1 MVGIHTAVCGATP
14 LVQGRQVLD
23 SHSSCMNVTRERM
36 NDEVVLFDWVGTRL
50 DIDVETPLLFFAVLL
65 DVDVYESRCG
75 HQISQ
80 NM

>member
-1 MVGIHTAVCGATP
+1 
-14 LVQGRQVLD
+14 
-23 SHSSCMNVTRERM
+23 MNVTRERM